1 MHALIFT
8 GMINGLAERGG
19 LERSRSAGAYR
30 MATHLRQQGWD
41 VEVLDFLE
49 AWSLEQLKEYAR
61 SRVTADTQWIGFGAT
76 FPIWNATIKEFIVW
90 FKLAWPQVLVIA
102 GGSMCH
108 MIEGAHWYI
117 HGFGERALDA
127 LLKHLAGTLA
137 EPLKYRLGHNG
148 NKTIFG
154 NTDYPSFPMKDLSI
168 VYEGRDFIHP
178 HETLMT
184 EIGRGCRFK
193 CSFCNFPVLGVKEDH
208 TRSADNFRD
217 ELQLNYDNWGV
228 TNYMLADETVNDYT
242 EKLIKFAG
250 AVDQLNFRPTLNGFA
265 RADLLVSRPQD
276 WDIMI
281 QMGFIGH
288 HYGIESTNPETL
300 KLIGKGMHP
309 DRLLPGLLDARKYFK
324 SHSLYRATMSLIVG
338 LPKET
343 QGSWLKTKLWVLKN
357 WREESMTAY
366 PLYIPVEGQTQAPS
380 LLTEHWSKYG
390 YRESP
395 LNWFEQATEYLNNN
409 GGGKEL
415 KQSINLFN
423 DISSTN
429 PGLNW
434 ENDHW
439 NRLSATLEVGKW
451 IAEYKTYNPPCPWT
465 IGKWMLATGR
475 PREFFNN
482 KTYKKICDEIGHLGE
497 ISVME
502 ANNTSIREYILKKL
516 NWLG

>member
-1 MHALIFT
+1 
-8 GMINGLAERGG
+8 
-19 LERSRSAGAYR
+19 
-30 MATHLRQQGWD
+30 
-41 VEVLDFLE
+41 
-49 AWSLEQLKEYAR
+49 
-61 SRVTADTQWIGFGAT
+61 
-76 FPIWNATIKEFIVW
+76 
-90 FKLAWPQVLVIA
+90 
-102 GGSMCH
+102 
-108 MIEGAHWYI
+108 
-117 HGFGERALDA
+117 
-127 LLKHLAGTLA
+127 
-137 EPLKYRLGHNG
+137 
-148 NKTIFG
+148 
-154 NTDYPSFPMKDLSI
+154 
-168 VYEGRDFIHP
+168 
-178 HETLMT
+178 
-184 EIGRGCRFK
+184 
-193 CSFCNFPVLGVKEDH
+193 
-208 TRSADNFRD
+208 
-217 ELQLNYDNWGV
+217 
-228 TNYMLADETVNDYT
+228 
-242 EKLIKFAG
+242 
-250 AVDQLNFRPTLNGFA
+250 
-265 RADLLVSRPQD
+265 
-276 WDIMI
+276 
-281 QMGFIGH
+281 
-288 HYGIESTNPETL
+288 
-300 KLIGKGMHP
+300 
-309 DRLLPGLLDARKYFK
+309 
-324 SHSLYRATMSLIVG
+324 MSLIVG

-395 LNWFEQATEYLNNN
+395 LNWIEQANEYLNNN
-409 GGGKEL
+409 GAGKEL